1 MMQDALGVA
10 GKLTEAGSKVYE
22 HGQAAAG
29 ALRQHG
35 EHSTLELYQDRRP
48 GAPVTDFQA

>member
-1 MMQDALGVA
+1 MMNVGRGVA

-29 ALRQHG
+29 ALRQLG
-35 EHSTLELYQDRRP
+35 EHSALELYQHRRP